1 MLLHTNST
9 MIVSR
14 DRKDANDRYA
24 EAAGVEVKRNY
35 VCRRGWH
42 KSIQGFRKY
51 FLPELQGK
59 LCSNHPLYSE
69 VFSAIRS
76 LLG

>member
-9 MIVSR
+9 MIVRR
-14 DRKDANDRYA
+14 DRKDANARYA
-24 EAAGVEVKRNY
+24 EGAGIEVKRNH

-42 KSIQGFRKY
+42 KSMQGFRKY

-59 LCSNHPLYSE
+59 TLFKSPTYSE

-76 LLG
+76 LVG

>member
-9 MIVSR
+9 MIVRR
-14 DRKDANDRYA
+14 DREDANARYA
-24 EAAGVEVKRNY
+24 EGAGIEVKRNY

-42 KSIQGFRKY
+42 RSIQGFRKY
-51 FLPELQGK
+51 FLPVLQGK
-59 LCSNHPLYSE
+59 LCSSHPLYSE
-69 VFSAIRS
+69 VFSAVRS